1 MHLTISV
8 LRFPPYQSSDKNQT
22 WPANNAHAIMFSN
35 PPTSNICPVPSCSFF
50 LSFFFLL
57 QVVLDSSS
65 VEGFLHKRRNL
76 FFSCVVLDLHQVLR
90 RVNSKQRKRKRN
102 GCLAHFLSSKK
113 KDRTRLMKDLKVE
126 AMESAW
132 NDVLVV

>member
-76 FFSCVVLDLHQVLR
+76 FFFLR
-90 RVNSKQRKRKRN
+90 CSRPSPSPSQGKLK
-102 GCLAHFLSSKK
+102 AKK
-113 KDRTRLMKDLKVE
+113 KETKRMFGAFSVIKEEGSDPVDEGLKGGSNGIGLE
-126 AMESAW
+126 
-132 NDVLVV
+132 